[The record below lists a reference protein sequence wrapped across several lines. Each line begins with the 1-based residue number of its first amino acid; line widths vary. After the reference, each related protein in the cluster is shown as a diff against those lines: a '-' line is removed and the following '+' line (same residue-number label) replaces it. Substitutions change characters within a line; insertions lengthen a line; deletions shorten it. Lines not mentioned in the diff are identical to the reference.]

1 MELFKHFLQYYKPY
15 KTVFFLDL
23 LCASIISIVDLA
35 FPLILNF
42 CTDNLFMQSHSKIL
56 STLGILAIALLALY
70 LLRSVCRYY
79 VSAQGHIMGAN
90 MEKDMRKDLFDQYQR
105 LSFSYYDRH
114 NTGVM
119 MSRVVSDL
127 FDISEFA
134 HHGPE
139 NLFISLV
146 KIFGSFIILYIIY
159 WPLALLLS
167 IVTFIMLVFSYRQNK
182 SMQKVFMDNRRKIGD
197 VNARLQ
203 DSLSGI
209 RVVQSFT
216 NEGLEKEKFAQS
228 DLIPVKW
235 TH

>member
-146 KIFGSFIILYIIY
+146 KIFGSFMILYIIY

-228 DLIPVKW
+228 DMIPLK
-235 TH
+235 

>member
-1 MELFKHFLQYYKPY
+1 
-15 KTVFFLDL
+15 
-23 LCASIISIVDLA
+23 
-35 FPLILNF
+35 
-42 CTDNLFMQSHSKIL
+42 
-56 STLGILAIALLALY
+56 
-70 LLRSVCRYY
+70 
-79 VSAQGHIMGAN
+79 
-90 MEKDMRKDLFDQYQR
+90 
-105 LSFSYYDRH
+105 
-114 NTGVM
+114 M

-216 NEGLEKEKFAQS
+216 NEDLEKRSLHSPMMLFSFEKSNYYVMGTYHSTNNFFR
-228 DLIPVKW
+228 DCYI
-235 TH
+235 

>member
-1 MELFKHFLQYYKPY
+1 
-15 KTVFFLDL
+15 
-23 LCASIISIVDLA
+23 
-35 FPLILNF
+35 
-42 CTDNLFMQSHSKIL
+42 
-56 STLGILAIALLALY
+56 
-70 LLRSVCRYY
+70 
-79 VSAQGHIMGAN
+79 
-90 MEKDMRKDLFDQYQR
+90 
-105 LSFSYYDRH
+105 
-114 NTGVM
+114 M

-216 NEGLEKEKFAQS
+216 NEDLEKEKFAQS
-228 DLIPVKW
+228 NDAF
-235 TH
+235 

>member
-216 NEGLEKEKFAQS
+216 NEDLEKEKFAQS
-228 DLIPVKW
+228 DMIPLK
-235 TH
+235 